1 HSIIRIIA
9 VDQSDHKQ
17 FPRHQLYIKIALDE
31 LDRFS
36 RFSFIVIYSRLGQF
50 VLDVGYSLFK
60 FLTRRDFALL
70 YLVQVIKDIALADVT
85 PHLHHHHLRHHRIC
99 LLFIVLA
106 LVLLRPAQ
114 RPVDQ
119 QHFRVLPDNH
129 AGTLNHGL
137 RVRPDHHHNHSLHLI
152 AIIID
157 SRDISSLQSKLTE
170 YLQHLSVDLDQ
181 FAHAV
186 VLLVAP
192 LIGSVLILRSHSAL
206 FDVFNQSVLYVPQ
219 GHVVVDE
226 VK

>member
-1 HSIIRIIA
+1 
-9 VDQSDHKQ
+9 
-17 FPRHQLYIKIALDE
+17 
-31 LDRFS
+31 
-36 RFSFIVIYSRLGQF
+36 
-50 VLDVGYSLFK
+50 
-60 FLTRRDFALL
+60 
-70 YLVQVIKDIALADVT
+70 
-85 PHLHHHHLRHHRIC
+85 
-99 LLFIVLA
+99 
-106 LVLLRPAQ
+106 

-226 VK
+226 VKVMPPIHSLPLQLVNQILPNLLSNLIFFRLGHTTSPPKT